1 MSRRYKDSRIKKN
14 LKLFEAAERLGISQS
29 TLGAWESERKN
40 PTLDNLVAMADLYE
54 VSVDYLLGRDYPIIE
69 AETPLDHSLLPI
81 LHGQPVYSRAH
92 GWALVDSFEKVLI
105 TIAGKKVPFNEA
117 GDLYRAVSLYPFF
130 HRSDDEALN
139 KPDLIPGLEVMLE
152 PITADSTIGEQ
163 LRGNYTVKEG
173 YVENQAGNRFTLDT
187 YGYRW
192 LAFNDKKKK

>member
-1 MSRRYKDSRIKKN
+1 MARRYKDARIKKN
-14 LKLFEAAERLGISQS
+14 LKLFEAAERLCVSQS

-40 PTLDNLVAMADLYE
+40 PTLDNLIAMADLYE

-81 LHGQPVYSRAH
+81 LHAQPVYSKAY

-105 TIAGKKVPFNEA
+105 AMGYKKVPFDEA
-117 GDLYRAVSLYPFF
+117 GELYRAVSLYPFF
-130 HRSDDEALN
+130 HATDEAALS

-152 PITADSTIGEQ
+152 PITSDSTIGEQ
-163 LRGNYTVKEG
+163 LRGNYIVKDG
-173 YVENQAGNRFTLDT
+173 YVENQSGNRFPIDT

-192 LAFNDKKKK
+192 LAFFDNKK